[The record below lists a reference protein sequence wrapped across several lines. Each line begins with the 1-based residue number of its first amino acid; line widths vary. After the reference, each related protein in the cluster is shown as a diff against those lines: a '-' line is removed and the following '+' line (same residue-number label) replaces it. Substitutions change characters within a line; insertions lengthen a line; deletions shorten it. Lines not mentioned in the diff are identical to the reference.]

1 MARAF
6 WKGSISFGLVEI
18 PVTLRPAL
26 KSDEMSFTL
35 LNRKDFA
42 PVGYKRY
49 DKKTGREVPWDE
61 IVRGYEYEPDEY
73 VVLSDEEL
81 RAANAK
87 ATQTV
92 EIVEFVDGSEIDPLY
107 FDTPYYVEPQK
118 KGSKSYGLLREALQK
133 SGKVGI
139 ANVVLRT
146 RQHVAALLVRGDA
159 LVLNLLRY
167 AHEIRP
173 AADLDV
179 PAKSAGASPREVR
192 MAEQL
197 IEGMTATWKPEAFK
211 DEYRDDVMALVKKK
225 IKAHQTHTIVEPETG
240 TEAPARAKEVVD
252 LMPLLKQSLERRHGG
267 KAGPAKARSARAAEA
282 EAAPETA
289 RRSSKRAAGSRVSA
303 QRSRPRTGTGTRA
316 ASRARTRRS
325 A

>member
-26 KSDEMSFTL
+26 QSDDLSFTL

-49 DKKTGREVPWDE
+49 DKSTGREVSWDQ

-73 VVLSDEEL
+73 VVLSDDEL
-81 RAANAK
+81 RSANAK

-92 EIVEFVDGSEIDPLY
+92 EIVEFVEGAEIDPLY

-118 KGSKSYGLLREALQK
+118 RGSKSYALLREALRK

-139 ANVVLRT
+139 ARVVLRT
-146 RQHVAALLVRGDA
+146 RQHVAALLVRGEA

-167 AHEIRP
+167 AHELRP

-179 PAKSAGASPREVR
+179 PAKATGVSPREVH

-197 IEGMTATWKPEAFK
+197 IDGMAASWRPEEFR

-225 IKAHQTHTIVEPETG
+225 IKAHQTHTIVEPEAG
-240 TEAPARAKEVVD
+240 PEAPRPSKEVVD
-252 LMPLLKQSLERRHGG
+252 LMPLLKQSLESRRGG
-267 KAGPAKARSARAAEA
+267 AKGSRSSRPSPAERSGSSRPAPAKRSSGARSPR
-282 EAAPETA
+282 
-289 RRSSKRAAGSRVSA
+289 AGSRA
-303 QRSRPRTGTGTRA
+303 GRTTARP
-316 ASRARTRRS
+316 ARGRRERRS

>member
-26 KSDEMSFTL
+26 ENHDISFTL

-49 DKKTGREVPWDE
+49 DKNTGREVPWDE

-81 RAANAK
+81 KAANAK

-92 EIVEFVDGSEIDPLY
+92 EIVEFVEGEEIDPIF

-118 KGSKSYGLLREALQK
+118 KGSKSYALLREALKK

-139 ANVVLRT
+139 AKVVLRT
-146 RQHVAALLVRGDA
+146 RQHLAALLVRKDV

-167 AHEIRP
+167 AHEIRSLEE
-173 AADLDV
+173 LDV
-179 PAKSAGASPREVR
+179 PAASDAEVAPREVH

-197 IEGMTATWKPEAFK
+197 IEGMTAAWKPDQFQ
-211 DEYRDDVMALVKKK
+211 DEYRDDVLALVQKK
-225 IKAHQTHTIVEPETG
+225 IKANQTHTIVEPEKG
-240 TEAPARAKEVVD
+240 AAPARAREVVD
-252 LMPLLKQSLERRHGG
+252 LMPLLKESLEQQRGG
-267 KAGPAKARSARAAEA
+267 RAGPARASAEKRRSGGSASRPSSRSGSSSASRASHARSSS
-282 EAAPETA
+282 APAGSSGAGKSRRA
-289 RRSSKRAAGSRVSA
+289 RRSA
-303 QRSRPRTGTGTRA
+303 
-316 ASRARTRRS
+316 
-325 A
+325 